1 MVEQVPNAAPAEE
14 EKKQA
19 AKVSKILSMLNLF
32 VLIERQDPSDGGLS

>member
-19 AKVSKILSMLNLF
+19 AKVSS
-32 VLIERQDPSDGGLS
+32 RSPPSIA